1 MRVVAAVKNSD
12 DPRDP
17 RDALREAIRAT
28 AEARAEL
35 DRHQQAAGRAR
46 DLMRKSAAAL
56 EAAAAAITEANEEDA
71 SALANAIVSG
81 KSSSSAA
88 RAKLRQQDYVRRAE
102 RALEIVR
109 ELGLEDR
116 L

>member
-56 EAAAAAITEANEEDA
+56 EAAAAARSE
-71 SALANAIVSG
+71 
-81 KSSSSAA
+81 
-88 RAKLRQQDYVRRAE
+88 
-102 RALEIVR
+102 
-109 ELGLEDR
+109 
-116 L
+116 